1 MPVPARRHSRSRV
14 RRRRAHDAMK
24 SQNVGLCTTCQA
36 PLVSH
41 TACKNCGTYKGKQVL
56 NVSRDL
62 KRTAK
67 SGLKAG
73 SGSAGKAA
81 LTHDHDHKHIKAP
94 TESKEEKAS

>member
-36 PLVSH
+36 PLVPH

-56 NVSRDL
+56 DMSRDL

-67 SGLKAG
+67 
-73 SGSAGKAA
+73 KAA
-81 LTHDHDHKHIKAP
+81 PAQDHDHDHKEAS
-94 TESKEEKAS
+94 TDSKEEKAS